1 MSGSPSPLNG
11 VLLPREA
18 RSSSCPPAQELASSH
33 LEPGLVRCVQ
43 RKDRRRG
50 ASSCCRP
57 LFPWGVQVSPD
68 PGAAAWTQCRPQAPV
83 MFAAVR
89 ADARERLCPQEERQE
104 AHRPTGRR
112 AALCLLSEML
122 LQGPGVAGLAEGVSL
137 GASRTLTPTVHGARA
152 SARSSSALGLHAPD
166 KRALSSTVDAGH
178 PCVPRDGGTSLRLA
192 CIPVV
197 GDGFNQG

>member
-1 MSGSPSPLNG
+1 MCPKEGQEAGGL
-11 VLLPREA
+11 VLLP
-18 RSSSCPPAQELASSH
+18 ASLSM
-33 LEPGLVRCVQ
+33 
-43 RKDRRRG
+43 
-50 ASSCCRP
+50 
-57 LFPWGVQVSPD
+57 GVQVSPD

-83 MFAAVR
+83 MFAAIR

-152 SARSSSALGLHAPD
+152 SAHSSSALGLHAPD